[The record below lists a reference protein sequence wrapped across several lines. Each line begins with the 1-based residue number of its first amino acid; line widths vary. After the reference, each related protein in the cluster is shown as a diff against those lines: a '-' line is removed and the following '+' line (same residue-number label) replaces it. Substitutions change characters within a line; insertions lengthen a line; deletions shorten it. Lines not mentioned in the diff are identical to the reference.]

1 MRSAA
6 SVVVVSERL
15 DGECGWRMLALD
27 ELVHARPDLS
37 VHSAVVIAEPPA
49 RLVPVGGENPII
61 HT

>member
-1 MRSAA
+1 
-6 SVVVVSERL
+6 
-15 DGECGWRMLALD
+15 MLALD